1 MSASFNF
8 TIMTTIV
15 SLTKRVAELDDAE
28 KAACFALLSSQ
39 FLGIRRADFER
50 DLAEKDAVLFL
61 RCDDAVVGFSTI
73 MTLPLVVNARR
84 VTAIF
89 SGDTAVDPRFRTSSG
104 PLRELGRY
112 FLDTL
117 RDAEEDVFYILISKG
132 WRTYK
137 LMASL
142 FEEFWPSGRAEARP
156 TFDDVGRASARQVID
171 AFGATKYPQSFDA
184 TSGIIRGNADAPRVR
199 PDGVDSAPPAKPDA
213 HTAFFLRANPH
224 YLAGD
229 ELVCAGH
236 VTPGNFAAPLRRVL
250 GRTHSDD
257 ARFAAVGAA
266 LLG

>member
-15 SLTKRVAELDDAE
+15 SLTKRITELDDAE

-73 MTLPLVVNARR
+73 MTLPLMAGGRR

-104 PLRELGRY
+104 PLRELGLY
-112 FLDTL
+112 FLETL
-117 RDAEEDVFYILISKG
+117 RNTDDEVFYILISKG

-137 LMASL
+137 LMPAL
-142 FEEFWPSGRAEARP
+142 FEEFWPSSRAEARP
-156 TFDDVGRASARQVID
+156 TLARHVID
-171 AFGATKYPQSFDA
+171 AFGAAKYPRSYDA
-184 TSGIIRGNADAPRVR
+184 KAGIIRGTPDAPRVR
-199 PDGVDSAPPAKPDA
+199 PDGVDSAPPPKLDA
-213 HTAFFLRANPH
+213 HTTFFLRANPR

-229 ELVCAGH
+229 ELVCAGR
-236 VTPGNFAAPLRRVL
+236 VTPDNFAAPLRRVL
-250 GRTHSDD
+250 GRTESRD
-257 ARFAAVGAA
+257 ARFAAVGTS
-266 LLG
+266 LVG